1 MPAQIFISY
10 RRNDAGGHAGRLC
23 DRLAHW
29 FDTESLFYDQGSID
43 SGDHFPEVLS
53 EGLAGARVLLV
64 VIGPDWENILAER
77 ASVPAVDWV
86 RREVETGLAR
96 RAAGELVLIP
106 LLLDRETLP
115 NFASLPESLQA
126 LAEIEVHRFIGKD
139 ADWQFQFIRLLDKL
153 EKLPGVPL
161 RRFRL
166 PAGVEQPFHLIDQ
179 VLSPHFQD
187 PQAQLGQLRETLAGG
202 RRVALVA
209 RAAIYGMGGLG
220 KTQLALKYSHDFRDR
235 YAGVWWFRAE
245 SADLLEA
252 DAAACCAE
260 VSAPQREGEAPSA
273 ALKRWLAGQSAAWL
287 LVYDNAEDPMVLRPL
302 LPDGDR
308 HHVLLT
314 SRNPAWGGLAAPL
327 RLETWSEEQGADFLQ
342 GRLAGQLRDD
352 LRALSADLDGLP
364 LALEQAA
371 SYLEETGLAVAEYRR
386 LLAGVDTGALV
397 LDTGRA
403 STGYERSV
411 AATLSLAFARLAPAA
426 QQLLRLASFAAPEPL
441 PERFLLEAAEQLPNE
456 LATAAANPLAW
467 QSTVAELRRYGL
479 AERIEIEALDAGNGY
494 REQAL
499 TLHRLTQ
506 QVVRAML
513 ADAARDAETLLA
525 VLHAALPEE
534 VALPAAWSR
543 CAALWPHAVHLAPF
557 HERNPLD
564 PARLRR
570 LWDRIATYLQYGP
583 ALYSQATTLFER
595 ALALSRD
602 AYGEEHPDTL
612 TAMNNL
618 AGTLRAQGDLAGAR
632 ALQEQALAVS
642 RRVLGEEHPA
652 TLTSMNNLAGTLRA
666 QGDLAGARALQEQAL
681 AVRRRVLGEEHPD
694 TLISM
699 NNLAETLRAQG
710 DLAGARALHEQAL
723 AVCRRVLGEEHPD
736 TLTSMN
742 NLAGTLRAQGDLAG
756 ARALQEQALAVCRRV
771 LGEEHPATLTSMN
784 NLAGTL
790 RAQGDLAGAR
800 ALEEQVLA
808 VSRRVQGEE
817 HPDTLTSMNNL
828 AVTLRA
834 QGDLA
839 GARALH
845 EQELAVCR
853 RVLGEEHPD
862 TLTSMNNLA
871 GTLRA
876 QGDLAGAR
884 ALEEQALAVCRRVLG
899 EEHPDTLTS

>member
-1 MPAQIFISY
+1 MPAPIFISY
-10 RRNDAGGHAGRLC
+10 RRSDAGGHAGRLR

-29 FDTESLFYDQGSID
+29 FDAESLFYDQGNID
-43 SGDHFPEVLS
+43 SGDRFPEVLN
-53 EGLAGARVLLV
+53 EGLSSATVLLV
-64 VIGPDWENILAER
+64 VIGPQWETVMAER
-77 ASVPAVDWV
+77 AKLPAMDWV

-96 RAAGELVLIP
+96 RAAGKLALIP
-106 LLLDRETLP
+106 LLLGRETLP
-115 NFASLPESLQA
+115 NYASLPESLQA

-139 ADWQFQFIRLLDKL
+139 ADWQLQFMRLLDKL
-153 EKLPGVPL
+153 KSFPGVPPP
-161 RRFRL
+161 RFRS
-166 PAGVEQPFHLIDQ
+166 PAGVEQPFRLIDQ

-187 PQAQLGQLRETLAGG
+187 PRAQLGQLRETLAGG
-202 RRVALVA
+202 QRVALVA

-245 SADLLEA
+245 NADLLEA
-252 DAAACCAE
+252 DAAACCAA
-260 VSAPQREGEAPSA
+260 VAAPQREGEAPSA
-273 ALKRWLAGQSAAWL
+273 ALKRWLAGQPAAWL
-287 LVYDNAEDPMVLRPL
+287 LVYDNAEDPSVLRSL

-314 SRNPAWGGLAAPL
+314 SRNPAWGGLAQPL
-327 RLETWSEEQGADFLQ
+327 GLATWSEEQGADFLET
-342 GRLAGQLRDD
+342 RLAGRRRDD

-397 LDTGRA
+397 LDSGRA

-441 PERFLLEAAEQLPNE
+441 PERFLLAAAEQLPDA

-479 AERIEIEALDAGNGY
+479 AERIEIQALDAGNGY

-506 QVVRAML
+506 QVVRALL

-525 VLHAALPEE
+525 VLQAALPED
-534 VALPAAWSR
+534 VALPAAWPR

-564 PARLRR
+564 PARVRH
-570 LWDRIATYLQYGP
+570 LWDRIASYLQYGP

-595 ALALSRD
+595 AFALSRD
-602 AYGEEHPDTL
+602 AF
-612 TAMNNL
+612 
-618 AGTLRAQGDLAGAR
+618 
-632 ALQEQALAVS
+632 
-642 RRVLGEEHPA
+642 GEEHPA

-694 TLISM
+694 TSVSAWNLFMTLDQAEDTEAASAVLREHLLW
-699 NNLAETLRAQG
+699 LAERDPAGLGGDQRAIRGYLRK
-710 DLAGARALHEQAL
+710 LAGLDD
-723 AVCRRVLGEEHPD
+723 GETP
-736 TLTSMN
+736 S
-742 NLAGTLRAQGDLAG
+742 
-756 ARALQEQALAVCRRV
+756 
-771 LGEEHPATLTSMN
+771 
-784 NLAGTL
+784 
-790 RAQGDLAGAR
+790 
-800 ALEEQVLA
+800 
-808 VSRRVQGEE
+808 
-817 HPDTLTSMNNL
+817 
-828 AVTLRA
+828 
-834 QGDLA
+834 
-839 GARALH
+839 
-845 EQELAVCR
+845 
-853 RVLGEEHPD
+853 
-862 TLTSMNNLA
+862 
-871 GTLRA
+871 
-876 QGDLAGAR
+876 
-884 ALEEQALAVCRRVLG
+884 
-899 EEHPDTLTS
+899 

>member
-1 MPAQIFISY
+1 M
-10 RRNDAGGHAGRLC
+10 
-23 DRLAHW
+23 
-29 FDTESLFYDQGSID
+29 
-43 SGDHFPEVLS
+43 
-53 EGLAGARVLLV
+53 
-64 VIGPDWENILAER
+64 
-77 ASVPAVDWV
+77 
-86 RREVETGLAR
+86 
-96 RAAGELVLIP
+96 
-106 LLLDRETLP
+106 
-115 NFASLPESLQA
+115 
-126 LAEIEVHRFIGKD
+126 
-139 ADWQFQFIRLLDKL
+139 RLLDKL
-153 EKLPGVPL
+153 KTLPGVPPP
-161 RRFRL
+161 RFRL
-166 PAGVEQPFHLIDQ
+166 PAGVEQPFRLIDQ

-187 PQAQLGQLRETLAGG
+187 PHAQLGQLRETLAGG
-202 RRVALVA
+202 QRVALVA

-252 DAAACCAE
+252 DAAACCAA
-260 VSAPQREGEAPSA
+260 VAAPQREGEAPSA
-273 ALKRWLAGQSAAWL
+273 ALKRWLAGQPAAWL
-287 LVYDNAEDPMVLRPL
+287 LVYDNAEDPSVLRPL

-314 SRNPAWGGLAAPL
+314 SRNPAWGGLAQPL
-327 RLETWSEEQGADFLQ
+327 GLETWSEEQGADFLE
-342 GRLAGQLRDD
+342 GRLAGRRRDD

-426 QQLLRLASFAAPEPL
+426 QQLLRLGSFAAPEPL
-441 PERFLLEAAEQLPNE
+441 PERFLLEAAEQLPDA

-570 LWDRIATYLQYGP
+570 LWDRIATYLQYAP

-602 AYGEEHPDTL
+602 AF
-612 TAMNNL
+612 
-618 AGTLRAQGDLAGAR
+618 
-632 ALQEQALAVS
+632 
-642 RRVLGEEHPA
+642 
-652 TLTSMNNLAGTLRA
+652 
-666 QGDLAGARALQEQAL
+666 
-681 AVRRRVLGEEHPD
+681 
-694 TLISM
+694 
-699 NNLAETLRAQG
+699 
-710 DLAGARALHEQAL
+710 
-723 AVCRRVLGEEHPD
+723 GEEHPD

-742 NLAGTLRAQGDLAG
+742 NLAG
-756 ARALQEQALAVCRRV
+756 
-771 LGEEHPATLTSMN
+771 
-784 NLAGTL
+784 
-790 RAQGDLAGAR
+790 
-800 ALEEQVLA
+800 
-808 VSRRVQGEE
+808 
-817 HPDTLTSMNNL
+817 
-828 AVTLRA
+828 TLRA

-862 TLTSMNNLA
+862 TLTSTDNLAATLGAQGDLAGARALQEQALAVSRRVLGEEHPDTLTSTNNLAATLRAQGALSGARALEEQALAVRRRVLGEEHPDTLSSMNNLAHTLWAQGDLAGARALQEQVLAVRRRVLGEEHPDTLTSTNNLAATLWALGDLAAARALQEQVLAVRRRVLGEEHPDTLSSMNNLA
-871 GTLRA
+871 GTLRAQGALSGARALEEQALAVRRRVLGEEHPDTLSSMNNLAHTLWA

-884 ALEEQALAVCRRVLG
+884 ALEEQALAVRRRVLG
-899 EEHPDTLTS
+899 EEHPATSVSAWNLFTTLHQADDTEAARAVLREHLLWLAERDPAGLGGDQRAIRRMVRKLAGLDDGETSS

>member
-1 MPAQIFISY
+1 M
-10 RRNDAGGHAGRLC
+10 
-23 DRLAHW
+23 
-29 FDTESLFYDQGSID
+29 
-43 SGDHFPEVLS
+43 
-53 EGLAGARVLLV
+53 
-64 VIGPDWENILAER
+64 AER
-77 ASVPAVDWV
+77 AKLPAMDWV

-96 RAAGELVLIP
+96 RAAGKLALIP
-106 LLLDRETLP
+106 LLLGRETLP
-115 NFASLPESLQA
+115 NYASLPESLQA
-126 LAEIEVHRFIGKD
+126 LAAIEVHRFIGKD
-139 ADWQFQFIRLLDKL
+139 ADWQHQFNRLLDKL
-153 EKLPGVPL
+153 KALPGVPSP
-161 RRFRL
+161 RFRL
-166 PAGVEQPFHLIDQ
+166 PAGVEQPFRLIDQ

-187 PQAQLGQLRETLAGG
+187 PHAQLGQLRESLAGG
-202 RRVALVA
+202 QRVALVA

-245 SADLLEA
+245 NADLLEA
-252 DAAACCAE
+252 DAAACCAA
-260 VSAPQREGEAPSA
+260 VAAPQREGEAPSA

-314 SRNPAWGGLAAPL
+314 SRNPAWGGLAQPL
-327 RLETWSEEQGADFLQ
+327 GLATWSEAQGADFLEA
-342 GRLAGQLRDD
+342 RLAGRRRDD

-397 LDTGRA
+397 LDSGRA

-441 PERFLLEAAEQLPNE
+441 PERFLLAAAEQLPDA

-525 VLHAALPEE
+525 VLQAALPED
-534 VALPAAWSR
+534 VALPAAWPR

-564 PARLRR
+564 PARVRH
-570 LWDRIATYLQYGP
+570 LWDRIASYLQYGP
-583 ALYSQATTLFER
+583 ALYSQATTLYER

-602 AYGEEHPDTL
+602 AFGEEHPATL
-612 TAMNNL
+612 GSMNNL
-618 AGTLRAQGDLAGAR
+618 AGTLGAQGDLAGAR
-632 ALQEQALAVS
+632 ALE
-642 RRVLGEEHPA
+642 
-652 TLTSMNNLAGTLRA
+652 
-666 QGDLAGARALQEQAL
+666 EQAL

-694 TLISM
+694 TLTSM

-710 DLAGARALHEQAL
+710 DLAGARELHKQAL
-723 AVCRRVLGEEHPD
+723 AVRRRVLGEEHPD
-736 TLTSMN
+736 TLSAMN
-742 NLAGTLRAQGDLAG
+742 NLALTLG
-756 ARALQEQALAVCRRV
+756 
-771 LGEEHPATLTSMN
+771 
-784 NLAGTL
+784 
-790 RAQGDLAGAR
+790 
-800 ALEEQVLA
+800 
-808 VSRRVQGEE
+808 
-817 HPDTLTSMNNL
+817 
-828 AVTLRA
+828 A

-845 EQELAVCR
+845 KQALAVLR

-862 TLTSMNNLA
+862 TLGSMNNLA
-871 GTLRA
+871 LTLRA

-884 ALEEQALAVCRRVLG
+884 ALEEQALAVRRRVLG
-899 EEHPDTLTS
+899 EEHPATLTSMNNLAAALWAQGDLAGARALEEQALAVRRRVLGEEHPATSISAWNLFMTLHQAEETEAASAVLGEHLLWLAERDPAGLGGDQRKIRGFVRKLAGLDDAESSS